1 MLRFL
6 ALILTMATLPA
17 QAQTVDMLPPV
28 PAAERAQ
35 FVAVGQLSR
44 KSQDRRGI
52 CTGTLVAPDRVITA
66 AHCVANRQGYAFEP
80 ESIEFSAGRDGK
92 ASAAKRRG
100 KEVIIHPAYY
110 VTEGFARATYDVAI
124 LVLDKPVP
132 ANRVPPIP
140 FVNGPIGRGPL
151 TILGYQNRNR
161 NILNGRSDCRV
172 MEATPTYLGLTCHV
186 ISGNSGGPVLRRVD
200 GAWELVGV
208 VTSKVGHA
216 GGPGLALAAHLDD
229 WVRGQVPT
237 SAPAD

>member
-1 MLRFL
+1 MRVL
-6 ALILTMATLPA
+6 ALIITLAVLPA
-17 QAQTVDMLPPV
+17 NAQTPDMLPPV

-44 KSQDRRGI
+44 KNEDRRGI
-52 CTGTLVAPDRVITA
+52 CTGTLVTPDRVITA
-66 AHCVANRQGYAFEP
+66 AHCVANRQGYSFEP
-80 ESIEFSAGRDGK
+80 ESIVFFAGRDGK
-92 ASAAKRRG
+92 NSAAKRRG
-100 KEVIIHPAYY
+100 KEVIIHPAYL

-132 ANRVPPIP
+132 ANRVPPIA
-140 FVNGPIGRGPL
+140 FVDGPIGRGPL

-161 NILNGRSDCRV
+161 NVLNGRSDCRV
-172 MEATPTYLGLTCHV
+172 MESTPTYLGLTCHV

-200 GAWELVGV
+200 GSWQLVGV

-229 WVRGQVPT
+229 WVRRQVQT
-237 SAPAD
+237 SAPTD